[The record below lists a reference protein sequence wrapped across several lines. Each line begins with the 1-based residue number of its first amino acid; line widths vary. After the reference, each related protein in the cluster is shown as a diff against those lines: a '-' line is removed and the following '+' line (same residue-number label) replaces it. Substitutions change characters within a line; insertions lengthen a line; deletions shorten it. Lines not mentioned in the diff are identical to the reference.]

1 MSKTVVILQS
11 SYIPWKGYFDLVNA
25 ADVFVLYDEVQY
37 TRRDWRNRNKIIVD
51 GVPKWLTIPVESKG
65 RYEAAITDMQVADD
79 KWADK
84 HLNTIRHAYRKAPFF
99 ADFFPRIEDAYRDAA
114 RMSQLYA
121 VNRLFIER
129 LSRMIGAETVFA
141 VSQDTPRTTSDPT
154 RRLAEIC
161 TAHGATMY
169 LSGPAAKAYLDPA
182 VFDDA
187 GIDLRY
193 CDYTGYPAYE
203 QASGTFEHG
212 VSVIDL
218 LLRVGPEAKTHLK
231 SHTGKAA
238 LFGE

>member
-1 MSKTVVILQS
+1 MSRTVVILQS

-25 ADVFVLYDEVQY
+25 ADVFVFFDEVQY

-65 RYEAAITDMQVADD
+65 RFDAAIKDMYVADK

-99 ADFFPRIEDAYRDAA
+99 AEYFPLIEDAYRDAA
-114 RMSQLYA
+114 SMSALSSINQ
-121 VNRLFIER
+121 LFIER
-129 LSRMIGAETVFA
+129 LSQMIGAETRFR
-141 VSQDTPRTTSDPT
+141 VSDGTPRTTSDPT

-161 TAHGATMY
+161 AAYGATTY
-169 LSGPAAKAYLDPA
+169 LSGPSAKSYLDPA
-182 VFDDA
+182 VFDELH
-187 GIDLRY
+187 IDLRY
-193 CDYTGYPAYE
+193 CDYSGYPTYA
-203 QASGTFEHG
+203 QATETFEHG

-218 LLRVGPEAKTHLK
+218 LLRVGPKAITHLK
-231 SHTGKAA
+231 SHNEKAA